1 MYKSIIQTDLI
12 LVLTVAFSAVLIVAG
27 VIARALRWVITAH
40 TDKANATAALRQVNL
55 SLAAGSTALY
65 MSTAPRRDVSIWGV

>member
-12 LVLTVAFSAVLIVAG
+12 LVLTVAFAAVLIVVG

-40 TDKANATAALRQVNL
+40 ADKANERPSVAK
-55 SLAAGSTALY
+55 ST
-65 MSTAPRRDVSIWGV
+65 

>member
-40 TDKANATAALRQVNL
+40 TDKANERPPFAK
-55 SLAAGSTALY
+55 ST
-65 MSTAPRRDVSIWGV
+65 